1 MHTRERAVLLEGL
14 IVEGG
19 NGCSRAAS
27 LARRHLVALG
37 CRPATTDAVW
47 PRHPQ
52 ADPSR
57 GAEWIALGS
66 GNASGCRH
74 VVECSID
81 AAGPVRLPLEDET
94 TVQAACGV
102 MHVHGRK
109 SGRPE
114 PLFVDYV
121 SAVSGVLAVQ
131 GLLAGFLARL
141 RGAEFARVSTSLA
154 QAALLTVS
162 QYLAAAT
169 ADESAERFNVGGP
182 PFISLDGVR
191 FEIEALEAGGW
202 RAFWGLFDVDPGAVA
217 RGWRPFRDRYSTA
230 TCPLPIELH
239 SGAERRPFS
248 EILSCAKIAGI
259 SAVAVSGLT
268 DVRGSEGPDRPTEP
282 PWQFA
287 SGEGFAPP
295 LGILPPGAPLPLQ
308 GLTVVESARRIQ
320 GPLAAHVLARLGA
333 RVIRIE
339 PPGGDPMRGM
349 PPLVDGCSARFLA
362 LNAGKG
368 VVEADLKCPAG
379 QRSFEDV
386 VTQADVFLH
395 NWTAGTAA
403 DLGLDFERLASLKPG
418 LVYAHASGWG
428 DAFGSDPPLGTDF
441 LVQAHSGLAAAV
453 RPPGDL
459 PAPSLMT
466 LTDVL
471 GGLISAQAVLAALVA
486 KQLTRHGCRVDS
498 SLFSAARLLLEERT
512 RLGAARGLGARP
524 ARLRPLPTADGYLAL
539 PDRAWLESDRL
550 AAACG
555 LPSTDTMS
563 LAPDYPSRFR
573 LEDNSHWVGRLQRA
587 GLNATPVCLNLADL
601 AADAAFGAALSS
613 NGCTFV
619 RSPWSFER

>member
-94 TVQAACGV
+94 MVQAACGV

-349 PPLVDGCSARFLA
+349 PPLVDGCSARFLIVR
-362 LNAGKG
+362 GRG
-368 VVEADLKCPAG
+368 DSG
-379 QRSFEDV
+379 R
-386 VTQADVFLH
+386 
-395 NWTAGTAA
+395 
-403 DLGLDFERLASLKPG
+403 RL
-418 LVYAHASGWG
+418 
-428 DAFGSDPPLGTDF
+428 
-441 LVQAHSGLAAAV
+441 
-453 RPPGDL
+453 
-459 PAPSLMT
+459 
-466 LTDVL
+466 
-471 GGLISAQAVLAALVA
+471 SAQLDGRDGRGPGPRLRAL
-486 KQLTRHGCRVDS
+486 GI
-498 SLFSAARLLLEERT
+498 FEAR
-512 RLGAARGLGARP
+512 
-524 ARLRPLPTADGYLAL
+524 ARLRSRVGLGRRFWFRPSSGNGLPCPGSQWPGGGRTAAG
-539 PDRAWLESDRL
+539 RL
-550 AAACG
+550 ARAFVDDAH
-555 LPSTDTMS
+555 
-563 LAPDYPSRFR
+563 R
-573 LEDNSHWVGRLQRA
+573 RA
-587 GLNATPVCLNLADL
+587 GGTHFGAGGSRSPGGE
-601 AADAAFGAALSS
+601 AADPAWMQG
-613 NGCTFV
+613 
-619 RSPWSFER
+619 